1 MVRREISRV
10 DGRRQLYNARRRDL
24 DICDDAWMQG
34 ATPGLRYY
42 KAAYQE
48 SGPTN
53 TKNAF
58 TTYLATPLGISNFPR
73 EIAIPPMD
81 WMQAIANVQFYR
93 EHETGGHFPAVECPD
108 ALVGD
113 LREWFGGDIVK
124 RALGLRDS
132 KS

>member
-24 DICDDAWMQG
+24 EICDDAWD
-34 ATPGLRYY
+34 ARCHAR
-42 KAAYQE
+42 AAVLQ
-48 SGPTN
+48 SCISRVRN

-58 TTYLATPLGISNFPR
+58 TTFLT
-73 EIAIPPMD
+73 EIAIPPLD

>member
-1 MVRREISRV
+1 MVRRGIPRV

-24 DICDDAWMQG
+24 DICDDALMQG

-53 TKNAF
+53 AKNAF
-58 TTYLATPLGISNFPR
+58 TTYLATPLGVSNFPR

-81 WMQAIANVQFYR
+81 WMQASK
-93 EHETGGHFPAVECPD
+93 CP
-108 ALVGD
+108 
-113 LREWFGGDIVK
+113 I
-124 RALGLRDS
+124 S
-132 KS
+132 